1 MDMITTL
8 AAEVLPVFE
17 EWLRRTVRDEV
28 TNALQADRNAARPEK
43 MLTRD
48 EVCAILRIS
57 KPTLWAMTKEGKISC
72 VRNGRRVLYRESS
85 IKNYMEEG

>member
-1 MDMITTL
+1 MITTL

-57 KPTLWAMTKEGKISC
+57 KPTLWEKTKTGKISC
-72 VRNGRRVLYRESS
+72 VRNGRRVLYKESVV
-85 IKNYMEEG
+85 KNYMEG

>member
-1 MDMITTL
+1 MITTL

-57 KPTLWAMTKEGKISC
+57 KPTLWAKTKEGKISC
-72 VRNGRRVLYRESS
+72 VRNGRRILYREGAV
-85 IKNYMEEG
+85 KNYMEEG

>member
-17 EWLRRTVRDEV
+17 EWLRKTVRDEV
-28 TNALQADRNAARPEK
+28 INALQADRNAARPEK

-48 EVCAILRIS
+48 EVCTILRIT
-57 KPTLWAMTKEGKISC
+57 KPTLWARTKEGKISC
-72 VRNGRRVLYRESS
+72 VRAGRRVLYRESAV
-85 IKNYMEEG
+85 KNYMEG